1 MEKFKVELTK
11 DERANVIAYLTI
23 QYENLEKRMLQI
35 QKDII
40 QENDPEWKQTMTY
53 LQNDYIKEINELV
66 YLINIFR
73 FAK

>member
-11 DERANVIAYLTI
+11 DEKANVIAYLTI
-23 QYENLEKRMLQI
+23 QYENLEKRTLQI

-40 QENDPEWKQTMTY
+40 EEHDPEWKKTMEF
-53 LQNDYIKEINELV
+53 LLKDYHKEINELV
-66 YLINIFR
+66 NLINIFR